1 MHFLTFATS
10 ERIKN
15 YRALSFWRQE
25 TIYATCSFYHRP
37 TSCLVVMQTGFGQA
51 TGTELNNRACLMLA
65 GKRAGNSRNLTC
77 RSYCGTMFINYVGV
91 CAKDSKYV
99 KTTLST
105 AARFGIIN
113 QEQEPHLPFHVY
125 SWLDT
130 HTATS
135 SFQVNTEWVPTEQFF
150 RLSKAEFSNRHHERA
165 DNFSSARLVDSW
177 SNSTTSDKFNC
188 LST

>member
-1 MHFLTFATS
+1 MHFLTFASS
-10 ERIKN
+10 EKIKN

-51 TGTELNNRACLMLA
+51 KGTELNNRACLMLA

-99 KTTLST
+99 KTTMST

-113 QEQEPHLPFHVY
+113 HREPICHFHVY

-130 HTATS
+130 HTQQHLSCQHRMSAHRTI
-135 SFQVNTEWVPTEQFF
+135 F